1 MDDINKNNEINELN
15 KTVSEIEDKVN
26 ELIGNIKSIENYNN
40 LKSFIE
46 DIIININATKEKIN
60 EIISLNQQAIQLTD
74 TISKLKDN
82 SEVNFKKIDQI
93 TTESVKAY
101 NDTNKKIEEL
111 TKQYSADIK
120 TFNDNINNSEDIIA
134 EVTKLNT
141 SSLKLNEDIK
151 VSHTNATSLQ
161 NKIIQIHKESLN
173 YMNQISD
180 LYDEIYGYEYND
192 ETTDELI
199 QKEGLRQKLENSYK
213 QLEQKNES
221 LSKTIDD
228 TVEKAIKDTND
239 KLTNFM
245 DTQNNKYENLFA
257 KIENLLPSALTAGL
271 ASAYGEKRKNEEES
285 LKKYNNFFMISI
297 GAAICAA
304 LIPFG
309 ISYHILQTATLQET
323 ISYIPKLMTFLIPV
337 YIPII
342 WIATHFNKQIKLSKR
357 LIEEYTHKEV
367 LNKTFEGLAKQIDQL
382 DISSENYNELRSKLL
397 YNIIEMTAHNPGQLI
412 KGFEHT
418 DHPLIEVLNKI
429 TQSEESLDK
438 LQNIPGISVI
448 IDMLQARINKKK
460 QNTNQEIA
468 DLIQKHVED
477 KTDK

>member
-26 ELIGNIKSIENYNN
+26 ELIQNIKSIESYNN
-40 LKSFIE
+40 LKSSIE

-60 EIISLNQQAIQLTD
+60 EIISLNQQATKLTA
-74 TISKLKDN
+74 TINNIKNN
-82 SEVNFKKIDQI
+82 SEAKFKTIDEI
-93 TTESVKAY
+93 TTDSIQIY

-120 TFNDNINNSEDIIA
+120 TFNDNINNSEEIIA

-141 SSLKLNEDIK
+141 NSLKLNEEIK
-151 VSHTNATSLQ
+151 VSHTNVTSLQ

-173 YMNQISD
+173 YKNQISD
-180 LYDEIYGYEYND
+180 LYDEIYGYEYQD
-192 ETTDELI
+192 EKTNEII
-199 QKEGLRQKLENSYK
+199 QEEGLKQKLENSYK

-221 LSKTIDD
+221 LSKTIND

-245 DTQNNKYENLFA
+245 DTQNNKYDNLFN

-285 LKKYNNFFMISI
+285 LKNYNKKFIYSI
-297 GAAICAA
+297 ITAIIVAC
-304 LIPFG
+304 IPF
-309 ISYHILQTATLQET
+309 YLTYEILQTTSLEET

-337 YIPII
+337 YLPII
-342 WIATHFNKQIKLSKR
+342 WLAVHFNKQIKLSKR

-382 DISSENYNELRSKLL
+382 DISSENYDELRSKLL
-397 YNIIEMTAHNPGQLI
+397 YNIIEMSSHNPGQLI

-438 LQNIPGISVI
+438 LQNIPEISVI
-448 IDMLQARINKKK
+448 INKLQSRINKKK
-460 QNTNQEIA
+460 ENTNKEIL
-468 DLIQKHVED
+468 DLTQKDVED
-477 KTDK
+477 KIDK